1 MAMNATVGAGGEVR
15 VLDGSTVTA
24 QWIDCDEGERLLV
37 LDDRIAQILNALEA
51 NGSTQAAAAAQA
63 IRQTGRIVGRFVNR
77 GEGWL
82 KKVPTVPPP
91 IVGSIHSCT
100 VRSIN
105 GAIIAEIAPGSEVK
119 IPFRYASGLSV
130 GDVVR
135 VRISRIGPAR
145 PVGIPV

>member
-15 VLDGSTVTA
+15 VFDGAAVTA
-24 QWIDCDEGERLLV
+24 QWIDCDEGERLFV
-37 LDDRIAQILNALEA
+37 LDDRIAQIINALEA
-51 NGSTQAAAAAQA
+51 NGSAQALAAAQA
-63 IRQTGRIVGRFVNR
+63 VRQTGRIVGRFINR

-82 KKVPTVPPP
+82 KKVPTVPPAV
-91 IVGSIHSCT
+91 VGSVHSCI

-105 GAIIAEIAPGSEVK
+105 GSVVAEIAPGSEVK
-119 IPFRYASGLSV
+119 IPARCATGLAV

-135 VRISRIGPAR
+135 VRISRMGQAR